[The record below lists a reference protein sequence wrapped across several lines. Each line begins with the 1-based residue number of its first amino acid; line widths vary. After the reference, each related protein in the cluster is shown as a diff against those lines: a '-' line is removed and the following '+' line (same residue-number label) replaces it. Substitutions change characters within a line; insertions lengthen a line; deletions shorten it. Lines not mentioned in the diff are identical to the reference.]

1 LFLWSACNIGLL
13 YGQSRF
19 VNHWGYWQDYVG
31 LFNECNSSGS
41 ILSSGTNLRVQFVA
55 MALSG
60 VVAIK
65 RLLIGFQ
72 QGRKTYLNYAEE
84 LSALMTKILLI
95 SEISNL
101 AIQLELEETDGDDL
115 DDSSSDAEENLIR
128 PYMRSGIY
136 KHGSIAEINDAAQI
150 MLDDEEDSGT
160 NDESQQRIRTY
171 TMDTSNTNTNPKNR
185 LLITKKG
192 KEIVTGLLSQ
202 SQKRRIERL
211 LGDWEEPGNDK
222 ILTDH
227 VTIGAI
233 LQFKKSLS
241 QLDSAFPFSFA
252 FGNTDTRDHCI
263 ESSQNIYLR
272 LLDKSPETYFHF
284 NTLGLVALQR
294 DGALDQEKLKL
305 LIKVFRPN
313 RDGRLSLIDFVKSTV
328 CLDICTDI
336 VGF

>member
-1 LFLWSACNIGLL
+1 
-13 YGQSRF
+13 
-19 VNHWGYWQDYVG
+19 
-31 LFNECNSSGS
+31 
-41 ILSSGTNLRVQFVA
+41 

-65 RLLIGFQ
+65 RLLIGFH

-101 AIQLELEETDGDDL
+101 AIQLELEEIDGDDL

-241 QLDSAFPFSFA
+241 QLDSAVTP
-252 FGNTDTRDHCI
+252 
-263 ESSQNIYLR
+263 
-272 LLDKSPETYFHF
+272 
-284 NTLGLVALQR
+284 LGTS
-294 DGALDQEKLKL
+294 E
-305 LIKVFRPN
+305 
-313 RDGRLSLIDFVKSTV
+313 
-328 CLDICTDI
+328 
-336 VGF
+336 